1 MQVIKKSSQGMQC
14 LPLDAMLLAQR
25 IVFLNEEIDARSVLL
40 VFQQLL
46 YLENEDE
53 HTPVT
58 MIIDSPG
65 GKVDAGLKLY
75 DQMKGMHIPIITY
88 CTGMAAST
96 AAIILAGGTKG
107 HLFILPHSKVMIH
120 EPFLLSSWVPER
132 LNMHE
137 AQKCANAAAAS
148 RTIFVELLAQDCA
161 RSKQEV
167 EEAMSDD
174 RYMTAE
180 EAVAFG
186 ICDAVVERVSI

>member
-1 MQVIKKSSQGMQC
+1 
-14 LPLDAMLLAQR
+14 
-25 IVFLNEEIDARSVLL
+25 
-40 VFQQLL
+40 
-46 YLENEDE
+46 
-53 HTPVT
+53 
-58 MIIDSPG
+58 
-65 GKVDAGLKLY
+65 
-75 DQMKGMHIPIITY
+75 
-88 CTGMAAST
+88 
-96 AAIILAGGTKG
+96 
-107 HLFILPHSKVMIH
+107 
-120 EPFLLSSWVPER
+120 
-132 LNMHE
+132 MHE